1 MPAEECTSAALDLS
15 EPQFPQLGNWANNL
29 HPTLVARAGSGQ
41 SPWHRVSICWI
52 FNSYFSV
59 RDDPSTGIEKETGL
73 ASGRGSRRCKGWQV
87 RIIQETAKWC
97 ITVRTG
103 TWGKLGTGTRREE
116 NAGG

>member
-59 RDDPSTGIEKETGL
+59 RDDPSTGIGDGAGIRQGEQKVQRL
-73 ASGRGSRRCKGWQV
+73 AGENYSGNSQMVHNG
-87 RIIQETAKWC
+87 
-97 ITVRTG
+97 
-103 TWGKLGTGTRREE
+103 
-116 NAGG
+116 